1 MKKLRHSIFLALLLC
16 GFSYAQ
22 AQTTISGKVMD
33 TDGNP
38 VYGAV
43 VQVSDVTGTGTVT
56 GEDGGYSLA
65 VGQAAPFKLVA
76 SYSGLKTNEQ
86 AVAAGVTTV
95 NFTLENDVLG
105 FDEVVVTG
113 SVNPSS
119 RINSSISVSTIKPKA
134 ILQTSPRTTAEIFR
148 TIPGI
153 RSESS
158 GGEGNTNITVRGV
171 PISSGGS
178 KYLQL
183 QEDGLPVMMF
193 GDMAFATSDIFL
205 RFDQNIARIEATR
218 GSAASTMTSN
228 APAGVINFI
237 SKTGAVEGGS
247 LMNTFG
253 LDYNSFRTDFEYGA
267 PIAKGLRYH
276 VGGFFRTGEGPRNLG
291 YVGNNGGQIKANLT
305 KDFKKG
311 YARIYYKH
319 LNDKTAAYMPN
330 PINVSGTNADPTWE
344 SAPNF
349 NATQDG
355 IHSVNLPTSS
365 GIGADGQRRSVDISD
380 GMNPKSSSLGAEFQ
394 FDLGNDW
401 SIVSRNRVS
410 LNSGRFVAP
419 FTASYGATGDMVNTI
434 AGLTGDTT
442 AAGAAAL
449 NPVYTDDGSAV
460 TASEAQIV
468 HIFDTELKD
477 FNNIISDTRLSKKF
491 EGVKVDLGYFRSQQ
505 SVNMAWLWNSYLMEA
520 NGDNS
525 RMIDLA
531 RTDSNATNI
540 SSNGQF
546 AYGVP
551 VWGCCQVQYN
561 AEYTISAPYANIQY
575 KPNNRIT
582 LDASVRF
589 DQGTV
594 SGVGNGMSTGA
605 LDVNNNGSIE
615 PIEQSVATVNTADRN
630 IVDYSYSY
638 TSYSLGGNFKLNNN
652 QAIFAR
658 YGRGAAAKADRAIFP
673 TGSYRELGNPK
684 DVIDQAELGWKQR
697 FKQGGIF
704 VTAFYAGTT
713 EEGGFEASTQK
724 VIENDYTAFGLELEG
739 AYAVKDFSLRG
750 AATYT
755 KAEITTD
762 GDANMGNT
770 PRRQPALMY
779 SLIPSYNMG
788 NHSVGLSIIGQTDA
802 FAQDN
807 NDLVM
812 PGYMVLNG
820 FVVFGITDKLSLGIN
835 ANNLLDAIGIT
846 ESEEG
851 SITENQVNYIRAR
864 SITGRSISASVR
876 FNF

>member
-1 MKKLRHSIFLALLLC
+1 MKKIRHSIILALLLC

-22 AQTTISGKVMD
+22 AQTPISGKVMD

-43 VQVSDVTGTGTVT
+43 IQVLDVTGSGAITQEDGSYSLTVT
-56 GEDGGYSLA
+56 K
-65 VGQAAPFKLVA
+65 AAPFTLVA
-76 SYSGLKTNEQ
+76 SYSGLKTEEKS
-86 AVAAGVTTV
+86 VAAGVTIV
-95 NFTLENDVLG
+95 DFTLGSDILG
-105 FDEVVVTG
+105 FDEVIVTG

-119 RINSSISVSTIKPKA
+119 KINSSISVSSIKPEA

-205 RFDQNIARIEATR
+205 RFDQNIARVEATR
-218 GSAASTMTSN
+218 GGAASTMASN
-228 APAGVINFI
+228 APAGIINFI

-267 PIAKGLRYH
+267 PISESLRFH
-276 VGGFFRTGEGPRNLG
+276 VGGFYRNGEGPRNLG
-291 YVGNNGGQIKANLT
+291 YAGNNGGQIKANIT

-319 LNDKTAAYMPN
+319 LNDRTAAYMPN
-330 PINVSGTNADPTWE
+330 PLRVSGTNADPTWE
-344 SAPNF
+344 SAPDF

-355 IHSVNLPTSS
+355 IHSINLASNS

-380 GMNPKSSSLGAEFQ
+380 GMRPLSNSLGAEFQ

-410 LNSGRFVAP
+410 MNSGRFVAP
-419 FTASYGATGDMVNTI
+419 FTASYGTLDGLMQTI
-434 AGLTGDTT
+434 AGITGDTT
-442 AAGAAAL
+442 AAGVNDLHAI
-449 NPVYTDDGSAV
+449 YTDGTPANV
-460 TASEAQIV
+460 TDAQIV
-468 HIFDTELKD
+468 HVFDTELKD
-477 FNNIISDTRLSKKF
+477 FNNAMSDTRLSKTF
-491 EGVKVDLGYFRSQQ
+491 DGVKVDLGYFRAQQ

-520 NGDNS
+520 KGDNA

-531 RTDSNATNI
+531 RNSDTTNI
-540 SSNGQF
+540 SSNGQY
-546 AYGVP
+546 AYGTP
-551 VWGCCQVQYN
+551 LWGPLHVQYN

-575 KPNNRIT
+575 QPNNRIT
-582 LDASVRF
+582 IDASVRF

-594 SGVGNGMSTGA
+594 TGVGNGPSVGA
-605 LDVNNNGSIE
+605 IDVNNNGTVE
-615 PIEQSVATVNTADRN
+615 PIEQNVTTVNTADRN
-630 IVDYSYSY
+630 IVDYNYSY
-638 TSYSLGGNFKLNNN
+638 TSYSVGGNYKLNNN
-652 QAIFAR
+652 QAVFAR
-658 YGRGAAAKADRAIFP
+658 YSHGAAAKADRAIFP
-673 TGSYRELGNPK
+673 TAAYRELRNPK
-684 DVIDQAELGWKQR
+684 DMIDQAELGWKQR
-697 FKQGGIF
+697 FKQGGVF

-713 EEGGFEASTQK
+713 EEGGFEASTQQ

-739 AYAVKDFSLRG
+739 AYAIKDFSLRG

-755 KAEITTD
+755 KAEITS
-762 GDANMGNT
+762 GANEGNT
-770 PRRQPALMY
+770 PRRQPDLMY
-779 SLIPSYNMG
+779 SLIPSYTLG
-788 NHSVGLSIIGQTDA
+788 KHSVGLSVIGQTEA
-802 FAQDN
+802 FAQDGN
-807 NDLVM
+807 QLVM
-812 PGYMVLNG
+812 PSYMVLNG
-820 FVVFGITDKLSLGIN
+820 FVNIGVADNLSLSLN

-851 SITENQVNYIRAR
+851 AITDGQVNYVRAR
-864 SITGRSISASVR
+864 SITGRSLSASIR

>member
-1 MKKLRHSIFLALLLC
+1 MKKLRHVFTLTICLLGMLA
-16 GFSYAQ
+16 AN
-22 AQTTISGKVMD
+22 AQTAIS
-33 TDGNP
+33 
-38 VYGAV
+38 
-43 VQVSDVTGTGTVT
+43 GTVT
-56 GEDGGYSLA
+56 DESGAPIYGATVQVVDQQGIGAITDENGSYSLTA
-65 VGQAAPFKLVA
+65 TTPLRLKVT
-76 SYSGLKTNEQ
+76 YSGYATAEKE
-86 AVAAGVTTV
+86 VAAGVTTV
-95 NFTLENDVLG
+95 NFTLAEDLLG

-113 SVNPSS
+113 SVNPRSKL
-119 RINSSISVSTIKPKA
+119 NSSISISTLKPKS
-134 ILQTSPRTTAEIFR
+134 ILETSPRTTAELFR

-183 QEDGLPVMMF
+183 QEDGLPVFLF

-218 GSAASTMTSN
+218 GGAASTLASN

-253 LDYNSFRTDFEYGA
+253 LDYNSFRTDFEYGGS
-267 PIAKGLRYH
+267 IGEGLRFH
-276 VGGFFRTGEGPRNLG
+276 VGGFYRNGEGPRNLG
-291 YVGNNGGQIKANLT
+291 YTGNNGGQLKANLT
-305 KDFKKG
+305 KEFKSG
-311 YARIYYKH
+311 YARVYYKH
-319 LNDKTAAYMPN
+319 LNDRTAAYMPN
-330 PINVSGTNADPTWE
+330 PMRVSGTNADPTWE

-355 IHSVNLPTSS
+355 IHSVNLPSNS
-365 GIGADGQRRSVDISD
+365 GIGSNGQGRNVDVSD
-380 GMNPKSSSLGAEFQ
+380 GMRPLSNSLGAEFQ

-419 FTASYGATGDMVNTI
+419 FTASYGTLNGVVGTV

-442 AAGAAAL
+442 AGGESAL
-449 NPVYTDDGSAV
+449 TPVYADDGSTV
-460 TASEAQIV
+460 TTEDAQIV
-468 HIFDTELKD
+468 HMFDTELKN
-477 FNNIISDTRLSKKF
+477 FNNAMSDTRLSKEF
-491 EGVKVDLGYFRSQQ
+491 DQIKVDLGYFRAQQ

-520 NGDNS
+520 NGNNA
-525 RMIDLA
+525 RMIDLQDA
-531 RTDSNATNI
+531 SGTNI

-546 AYGVP
+546 AYGTP
-551 VWGCCQVQYN
+551 LWGPLHVQYN

-575 KPNNRIT
+575 QPNNRIT

-594 SGVGNGMSTGA
+594 TGVGNGPSTGTV
-605 LDVNNNGSIE
+605 DVNNNGIIE
-615 PIEQSVATVNTADRN
+615 PIEQNVGTVNNAQKN
-630 IVDYSYSY
+630 IVDYDYSY
-638 TSYSLGGNFKLNNN
+638 TSYSLGGNYKLNSN

-658 YGRGAAAKADRAIFP
+658 YSHGASAKADRAIFP
-673 TGSYRELGNPK
+673 TAAYRELRNPK
-684 DVIDQAELGWKQR
+684 DMIDQAELGWKQR
-697 FKQGGIF
+697 FKQGGVF

-713 EEGGFEASTQK
+713 EEGGFEASTQQ
-724 VIENDYTAFGLELEG
+724 VIENDYQAFGLELEG
-739 AYAVKDFSLRG
+739 AYAIEDFSLRG

-755 KAEITTD
+755 KAEITS
-762 GDANMGNT
+762 GDNSGNT
-770 PRRQPALMY
+770 PRRQPNLMY
-779 SLIPSYNMG
+779 SLVPSYTLG
-788 NHSVGLSIIGQTDA
+788 DHSFGLSIIGQTEA
-802 FAQDN
+802 FAQDG

-812 PGYMVLNG
+812 PAYMVLNG
-820 FVVFGITDKLSLGIN
+820 FVNFGIAKNLSLALN

-851 SITENQVNYIRAR
+851 AITDGQVNYVRAR
-864 SITGRSISASVR
+864 SITGRSISASIR
-876 FNF
+876 FTF